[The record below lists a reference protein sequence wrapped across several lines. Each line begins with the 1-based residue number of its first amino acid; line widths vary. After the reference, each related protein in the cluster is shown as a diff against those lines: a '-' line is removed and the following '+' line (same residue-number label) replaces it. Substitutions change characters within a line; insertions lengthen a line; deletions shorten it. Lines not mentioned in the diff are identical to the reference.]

1 MTGLNG
7 QGKRSGLFDSRAMT
21 RLDRNA
27 RLMAVGF
34 AAMAGMVDAIG
45 FLASGGFFLSFMSG
59 NSTRLSVGL
68 AAGAPYIGMVALL
81 LLSFVAGVTGGS
93 VIGRNGTLS
102 DKRRQSL
109 ILGILSVL
117 LFIAPLIAGQN
128 MLLAALCLAAFCMGA
143 ENTLFERDGSVSFG
157 LTYMTGA
164 NWAGPG
170 DAHQRRRAAYVGPL
184 SDIMARLGQW
194 RRDRCG
200 VVRLFWDSQPVVAIG
215 HCGCVCANTDFSGQ
229 SPSIAVSAQETA
241 LPIRAI
247 FFAMV

>member
-164 NWAGPG
+164 LVKIGQGLATLISGG
-170 DAHQRRRAAYVGPL
+170 E
-184 SDIMARLGQW
+184 RLMWVPYLILWLGLVS
-194 RRDRCG
+194 G
-200 VVRLFWDSQPVVAIG
+200 AAIG
-215 HCGCVCANTDFSGQ
+215 AALFAFFGIASLWL
-229 SPSIAVSAQETA
+229 PSAIAAASALTLTLADRA
-241 LPIRAI
+241 LQ
-247 FFAMV
+247 